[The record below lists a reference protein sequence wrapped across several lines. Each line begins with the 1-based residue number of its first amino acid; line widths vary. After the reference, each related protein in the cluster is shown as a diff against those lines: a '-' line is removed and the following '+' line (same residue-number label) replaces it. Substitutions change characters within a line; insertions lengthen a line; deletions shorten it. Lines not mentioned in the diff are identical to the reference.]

1 MLRPG
6 SWTSPTGESPVRVI
20 AGEPGSRPQSAGENP
35 TAERGVK
42 SLFGGSKNAGRSFT
56 RILQPR
62 QSHNGGAEPL
72 TSRRRSCPAGPDPDF
87 GLLGPSG
94 VRGTARCVLR
104 SCDGLAGESPVEVMT
119 KQPRS
124 WWPAEGETRLS
135 KRHDKVAFG
144 GEQVLGPYVKESCC
158 VEIPKTWEPNRTCR
172 GEGHGRCQ
180 DLGSAAPTTHRRKGE
195 WNEHRAHHGTGEIR
209 LGTGV
214 QGCDLPS
221 RGAR

>member
-1 MLRPG
+1 L
-6 SWTSPTGESPVRVI
+6 
-20 AGEPGSRPQSAGENP
+20 
-35 TAERGVK
+35 AERGVK
-42 SLFGGSKNAGRSFT
+42 SLFRREQARGPQHYANPAASSHLQRGSRAAHVTAKATSGR
-56 RILQPR
+56 
-62 QSHNGGAEPL
+62 
-72 TSRRRSCPAGPDPDF
+72 PDRD
-87 GLLGPSG
+87 GLAGPSG
-94 VRGTARCVLR
+94 VWGVARCVLR

-195 WNEHRAHHGTGEIR
+195 WNEHIAHHGTGEIR

>member
-1 MLRPG
+1 LRPG
-6 SWTSPTGESPVRVI
+6 SWTRPAGESPVRVG
-20 AGEPGSRPQSAGENP
+20 ARAPGSRPRLGGESP
-35 TAERGVK
+35 QAERGVK
-42 SLFGGSKNAGRSFT
+42 CLFGGSKNVGRSRKASPAASSQKQWGSRAAHVT
-56 RILQPR
+56 AKATSNWLKRDCQLG
-62 QSHNGGAEPL
+62 SSGVGGA
-72 TSRRRSCPAGPDPDF
+72 
-87 GLLGPSG
+87 
-94 VRGTARCVLR
+94 ARCVLR